1 MSYFDDPK
9 KKAAWEKELNALKQE
24 KAALAGRP
32 AATRNAPSA
41 ENSLDRAQET
51 ERSAMYESAPTRER
65 ISYAQLLIEENM
77 AVQAKKTMAAERTL
91 QKEVSFEM

>member
-41 ENSLDRAQET
+41 ENSLDRAQEIGN
-51 ERSAMYESAPTRER
+51 SAMYEGAPTRER

>member
-9 KKAAWEKELNALKQE
+9 KKAAWDKELNALKQE
-24 KAALAGRP
+24 KAARANK
-32 AATRNAPSA
+32 AATTRNAPSA
-41 ENSLDRAQET
+41 ENSLDMAQELDN
-51 ERSAMYESAPTRER
+51 SAIFESAPARVR

-77 AVQAKKTMAAERTL
+77 AIQEKKSMAAEHTL

>member
-32 AATRNAPSA
+32 AATRNALSA
-41 ENSLDRAQET
+41 ENSLDRAQEI
-51 ERSAMYESAPTRER
+51 ESSVMYESAPTRER